1 MDLGWVGTDLVYEL
15 SLRGDGRAESPPLL
29 PAPSQV
35 KAKPREIH
43 RRHQKESISLV
54 DAIGVSFVHILG
66 IDLVGFRLIP
76 TPHRSVLVAVP
87 RAAHD
92 ELLPST
98 AEARHLKPRGN
109 GIGAA
114 FLVCQGSRYEGV
126 PRHLG
131 LQDGILSLGNEETVL
146 RIFPAEI
153 RQAL

>member
-1 MDLGWVGTDLVYEL
+1 VGTDLVYEL

-54 DAIGVSFVHILG
+54 DAIGVSFVHILW

-114 FLVCQGSRYEGV
+114 FLVCQLRRCPEASGTAGRHPV
-126 PRHLG
+126 PRERGNCTPDFPGGNPPG
-131 LQDGILSLGNEETVL
+131 LATG
-146 RIFPAEI
+146 
-153 RQAL
+153 